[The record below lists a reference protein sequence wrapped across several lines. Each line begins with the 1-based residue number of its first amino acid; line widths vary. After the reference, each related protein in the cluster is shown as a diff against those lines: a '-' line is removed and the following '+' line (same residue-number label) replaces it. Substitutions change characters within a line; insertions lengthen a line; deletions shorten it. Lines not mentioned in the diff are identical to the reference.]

1 LIELKSTKVAKVTKV
16 AKETL
21 FDFVVVQA
29 MIKVRAKA
37 LKRIY
42 DSAVLGNTV
51 LSFFMPL

>member
-1 LIELKSTKVAKVTKV
+1 LTELKSTKVAKVTKV

-21 FDFVVVQA
+21 FDIVVVQA
-29 MIKVRAKA
+29 MIEVRAKA

-51 LSFFMPL
+51 LSFFIA